1 MNNTI
6 SNQKNGVEYSELYK
20 RLHKEVSEQNVKTA
34 QLPHSSLE
42 DYLGKQT
49 DDKAIFSNYNQY
61 NQPKFLDAE
70 IEKFKEDDVISAIT
84 GLVVAIKQNSSA
96 AYESQNNLLA
106 NRIAALLK
114 S

>member
-6 SNQKNGVEYSELYK
+6 NNQKVGAEYSELYK
-20 RLHKEVSEQNVKTA
+20 SLHKEVSEQNVKTA
-34 QLPHSSLE
+34 QLPQSSLT

-49 DDKAIFSNYNQY
+49 DDKAVFSNY

-70 IEKFKEDDVISAIT
+70 IERLKEDDVISAIT
-84 GLVVAIKQNSSA
+84 GLVVAIKQNSSV
-96 AYESQNNLLA
+96 AYESQNNLLV